1 VGLGTPPTPLGA
13 STWRFPP
20 SDDWPDDELVA
31 RGGDLSP
38 SAIVEAYRRGL
49 FPMPYSD
56 DQTVDM
62 AWWSPTRR
70 AIIPLDGLRM
80 SRSLRRSMRRYRTSI
95 DERFPEVIRACA
107 EVPRP
112 AGWISEAI
120 IDAFCELHR
129 LGWAHSVESCDE
141 SGRHVGG
148 LYGVRVGGLFV
159 GESMFHLA
167 RDASKVAL
175 VALVEA
181 MRDEEMV
188 LLDAQW
194 MTGHLAS
201 LGAVEVSR
209 ASYLRM
215 LAEAIAS

>member
-1 VGLGTPPTPLGA
+1 MGFGATPTPLGA
-13 STWRFPP
+13 TAWHFPP
-20 SDDWPDDELVA
+20 SEDWPRDELVA

-38 SAIVEAYRRGL
+38 ATVVEGYRRGL

-56 DQTVDM
+56 DPTIDM

-70 AIIPLDGLRM
+70 AIIPLDGLRVT
-80 SRSLRRSMRRYRTSI
+80 RSLRRSMRRYHSSI

-120 IDAFCELHR
+120 IDAYCELHR

-141 SGRHVGG
+141 SGRLVGG

-175 VALVEA
+175 VTLVEA
-181 MRDEEMV
+181 MRHEGMT

-194 MTGHLAS
+194 LTRHLSS
-201 LGAVEVSR
+201 LGAVTVSR
-209 ASYLRM
+209 ERYLRM
-215 LAEAIAS
+215 LGEAIAS